1 VSGLALFV
9 SYTGDAWGSERL
21 LADFAAGLESPV
33 AVACPPGPLADRLA
47 ELGIEHVSVTPRAV
61 DMRRSLRD
69 RALTPARIVA
79 LGREVR
85 AVVRAR
91 RPAVVV
97 AWNSR
102 GLLATR
108 AARLDSR
115 LVFHQ
120 NEFVPGPLIG
130 AAVRSAARHADL
142 TVALSGVIASDLG
155 LPAHVVR
162 GGVDPAEYQHD
173 WPRPGPPTALYLGA
187 LVPWK
192 RPDLALEAIALAA
205 AELPE
210 LRLTIAG
217 GVIGDVGDLSAR
229 LRERAAQNDLAGRVD
244 FVGPIADPRGL
255 LSSCHCLLHCAD
267 REPYGMAIVEALAAG
282 LPVAA
287 PAAGG
292 PTEIL
297 DATCAR
303 LYAPG
308 DAAAAAAAL
317 VDVVRNAEALGRAA
331 RAKAKRDHSLA
342 TAQARYRELLA
353 PLR

>member
-1 VSGLALFV
+1 MSGLALFV
-9 SYTGDAWGSERL
+9 SYTGEAWGSERL
-21 LADFAAGLESPV
+21 LADFAAALAPPV
-33 AVACPPGPLADRLA
+33 AVACPPGPLAERLA
-47 ELGIEHVSVTPRAV
+47 ELGIEHVPVVPRAV
-61 DMRRSLRD
+61 DMRRSVRD
-69 RALTPARIVA
+69 RALTPARLLA

-85 AVVRAR
+85 AIARAR

-115 LVFHQ
+115 VVFHQ
-120 NEFVPGPLIG
+120 NELVAGALTG
-130 AAVRSAARHADL
+130 AAVRSAARRADL
-142 TVALSGVIASDLG
+142 NIALSDTIARDLG
-155 LPAHVVR
+155 LPAHVVP
-162 GGVDPAEYQHD
+162 GGVDPAEYEHG

-192 RPDLALEAIALAA
+192 RPDLALEAVARAA

-210 LRLTIAG
+210 LRLTVAG
-217 GVIGDVGDLSAR
+217 DAIGDVGDLGAR
-229 LRERAAQNDLAGRVD
+229 LRERALERDLADRVQFAGRVD
-244 FVGPIADPRGL
+244 DPRAL
-255 LSSCHCLLHCAD
+255 LAASHCLLHCAD
-267 REPYGMAIVEALAAG
+267 REPYGMAIVEALASG

-292 PTEIL
+292 PTEIV
-297 DATCAR
+297 DETCGR

-308 DAAAAAAAL
+308 EPAAAAAAL
-317 VDVVRNAEALGRAA
+317 VEVIRNAESLGRAA
-331 RAKAKRDHSLA
+331 RTKAERDHSLA
-342 TAQARYRELLA
+342 AAQARYRELLD

>member
-1 VSGLALFV
+1 MSRLALFV
-9 SYTGDAWGSERL
+9 SYTGGSWGSERL
-21 LADFAAGLESPV
+21 LADFAAGLEPPV
-33 AVACPPGPLADRLA
+33 AVACPPGPLAERLA
-47 ELGIEHVSVTPRAV
+47 EIGIEHVPVAQRTV

-69 RALTPARIVA
+69 RALTPARVLA

-115 LVFHQ
+115 VVFHQ

-130 AAVRSAARHADL
+130 AAVRAAARHTDL
-142 TVALSGVIASDLG
+142 TIALSDAIAGDLG
-155 LPAHVVR
+155 LPAEVVR
-162 GGVDPAEYQHD
+162 GGVDPAEYQHG

-192 RPDLALEAIALAA
+192 RPDLALEAVALAA

-210 LRLTIAG
+210 LRLTVAG
-217 GVIGDVGDLSAR
+217 SAIGDVGELSAR
-229 LRERAAQNDLAGRVD
+229 LRERAAQRDLAGRVHFAGRID
-244 FVGPIADPRGL
+244 DPRRL
-255 LSSCHCLLHCAD
+255 LTASHCLLHCAD
-267 REPYGMAIVEALAAG
+267 REPYGMALVEALASG

-287 PAAGG
+287 PAIGG

-297 DATCAR
+297 DATCGR
-303 LYAPG
+303 LYVPG
-308 DAAAAAAAL
+308 DPTAAAAAL
-317 VDVVRNAEALGRAA
+317 VDVIRNAESLGRAA
-331 RAKAKRDHSLA
+331 RDKAGRDHLLA
-342 TAQARYRELLA
+342 RAQARYRELLD